1 MTLRT
6 INAQIAASR
15 ERLKELYRQRDA
27 ITNARRAQIKVRN
40 LEILKLFDDMQ
51 FDSIEIARWMKLPE
65 SLVKQCLYSRGRT
78 KRGREAMLSQL
89 RVMQETQR

>member
-1 MTLRT
+1 MTLAK

-27 ITNARRAQIKVRN
+27 ITNARRAEIKVRN
-40 LEILKLFDDMQ
+40 LEILRLFDDMQ
-51 FDSIEIARWMKLPE
+51 YDSIEIARWMKLPE
-65 SLVKQCLYSRGRT
+65 SLVKQFLYSRGRT
-78 KRGREAMLSQL
+78 KRGRETMLSQL